1 MSETTV
7 HTARLDLRPLG
18 AEAVEALSHRPDGA
32 Q

>member
-18 AEAVEALSHRPDGA
+18 AEAVEALLVARS
-32 Q
+32 